1 MELTAAQ
8 RAQFDRDGFLIFPNL
23 FSTAEVAVL
32 RQEVARLAEIRAEE
46 VVREHTGGV
55 KSLFRV
61 HEGDGPTASAP
72 FRALVRTPRVLRPV
86 RQVLGTEATY
96 VYHTKINAKPAIEGT
111 PWMWHQDYN
120 SWSKDGCPTPN
131 MATFNVMLN
140 DTSEFSGGLYILPG
154 SHKLG
159 LLESVQ
165 DTSTS
170 YKLWSIPK
178 QKMIEVLRASPPPVP
193 VIGKAGTGVLF
204 HCNVLHASGHNL
216 SAEDRWH
223 IYISFNAV
231 ANKPVLGENPRPDWV
246 VSRNWHPL
254 PIEDDAAV
262 TKAA

>member
-1 MELTAAQ
+1 MQLTAAQ
-8 RAQFDRDGFLIFPNL
+8 LAQFDRDGFLIFPDL
-23 FSTAEVAVL
+23 FSQAEIAVL
-32 RQEVARLAEIRAEE
+32 RREVERLSQIHSEEVA
-46 VVREHTGGV
+46 REHTGGV

-61 HEGDGPTASAP
+61 HEEDGVTRSAP

-86 RQVLGTEATY
+86 RQVLRTEETY

-111 PWMWHQDYN
+111 IWQWHQDYN
-120 SWSKDGCPTPN
+120 SWSKDGCPRPD

-140 DTSEFSGGLYILPG
+140 DTTEFSGGLYIIPG
-154 SHKLG
+154 THRLG

-165 DTSTS
+165 DTSTA

-178 QKMIEVLRASPPPVP
+178 QKMIEVMKSSPAPVP
-193 VIGKAGTGVLF
+193 VTGRAGTAVLF

-223 IYISFNAV
+223 IYVSCNAV
-231 ANKPVLGENPRPDWV
+231 ANAPKFTATSRPDWV
-246 VSRNWHPL
+246 VSRNTAPL

-262 TKAA
+262 TRAA

>member
-8 RAQFDRDGFLIFPNL
+8 RAQYDTDGFLIFPNL
-23 FSTAEVAVL
+23 FSQAEVAVL
-32 RQEVARLAEIRAEE
+32 RQEVARLSDIRAAE

-61 HEGDGPTASAP
+61 HENDGPTASAP
-72 FRALVRTPRVLRPV
+72 FRAMVHTPRVLRPV
-86 RQVLGTEATY
+86 QQVLGGDTY

-120 SWSKDGCPTPN
+120 SWSKDGCPTSN
-131 MATFNVMLN
+131 MATFSVMLN
-140 DTSEFSGGLYILPG
+140 DTSEFSGGLYIVPG

-170 YKLWSIPK
+170 YKLWAIPK
-178 QKMIEVLRASPPPVP
+178 QKMIEVLRASPPPIP
-193 VIGKAGTGVLF
+193 VVGRAGTGVLF

-223 IYISFNAV
+223 IYVSCNAV
-231 ANKPVLGENPRPDWV
+231 ANKPILGENPRPDWV

-254 PIEDDAAV
+254 PIEDDSAV

>member
-8 RAQFDRDGFLIFPNL
+8 RAQYDRDGFLIFPDL
-23 FSTAEVAVL
+23 FSSAEVAVL
-32 RQEVARLAEIRAEE
+32 RQEVERLSEIHSDE
-46 VVREHTGGV
+46 VFREYTGGI

-61 HEGDGPTASAP
+61 HETDGATRSAP
-72 FRALVRTPRVLRPV
+72 FRAMVRTPRVLRPV
-86 RQVLGTEATY
+86 QQVLGTDEVY

-111 PWMWHQDYN
+111 HWAWHQDYN
-120 SWSKDGCPTPN
+120 SWSKDGCPRPD

-165 DTSTS
+165 EQSTS

-178 QKMIEVLRASPPPVP
+178 QKMLDVLRASPPPVP
-193 VIGKAGTGVLF
+193 VTGRAGTAVLF

-216 SAEDRWH
+216 SGEDRWH
-223 IYISFNAV
+223 IYVSCNAV
-231 ANKPVLGENPRPDWV
+231 ANKPVLGPNPRPDWV

-254 PIEDDAAV
+254 PLEDDAGV
-262 TKAA
+262 TQAA

>member
-1 MELTAAQ
+1 MQLTQAQ
-8 RAQFDRDGFLIFPNL
+8 LAQFHRDGFLIFPDL
-23 FSTAEVAVL
+23 FSQAEIAVL
-32 RQEVARLAEIRAEE
+32 RQETARLAQIHADE

-61 HEGDGPTASAP
+61 HEDDGVTKSAP

-86 RQVLGTEATY
+86 RQVLGTEETY

-111 PWMWHQDYN
+111 IWQWHQDYN
-120 SWSKDGCPTPN
+120 SWSKDGCPNPN

-154 SHKLG
+154 THKLG
-159 LLESVQ
+159 LLESIQ
-165 DTSTS
+165 DTSTA

-178 QKMIEVLRASPPPVP
+178 QKMVEVLRASPPPVP
-193 VIGKAGTGVLF
+193 VNGRAGTAVLF

-216 SAEDRWH
+216 SAEDRLH
-223 IYISFNAV
+223 IYISCNAV
-231 ANKPVLGENPRPDWV
+231 ANAPKFTASSRPDWV
-246 VSRNWHPL
+246 VSRNTAPL
-254 PIEDDAAV
+254 PIEDDAGV

>member
-8 RAQFDRDGFLIFPNL
+8 RAQFDRDGFLIFPDL
-23 FSTAEVAVL
+23 FSQAEVAVL
-32 RQEVARLAEIRAEE
+32 RREVTRLSDIHAEE
-46 VVREHTGGV
+46 VHREPTGGI

-61 HEGDGPTASAP
+61 HETDGATASAP
-72 FRALVRTPRVLRPV
+72 FRAMVRTPRVLRPV
-86 RQVLGTEATY
+86 QQVLGGDVY

-111 PWMWHQDYN
+111 HWQWHQDYN

-140 DTSEFSGGLYILPG
+140 DTTEFSGGLYIIPG

-159 LLESVQ
+159 LQESAL
-165 DTSTS
+165 DTTS
-170 YKLWSIPK
+170 SVRLWAVPK
-178 QKMIEVLRASPPPVP
+178 PRMIEILRASPPPVA
-193 VIGKAGTGVLF
+193 VTGRAGTGVLF

-223 IYISFNAV
+223 IYVSCNAV
-231 ANKPVLGENPRPDWV
+231 ANKPVLGDDPRPDWV

-254 PIEDDAAV
+254 PIEDDGALTQAA
-262 TKAA
+262 